1 MKTRAVLLFAVVL
14 LSLASVAVAVA
25 DTASGAGAPA
35 SGTLPAPAD
44 AQAPMSLA
52 APAVCAAAAPSL
64 PALDPGRG
72 SVVPMVLTCGTCS
85 DSVCVG
91 AAANAICGY
100 GRKCFI
106 ITNCLANPKTWECT
120 CSNIDP

>member
-14 LSLASVAVAVA
+14 LSLASVAAAVA

-35 SGTLPAPAD
+35 PSALPAPAD

-72 SVVPMVLTCGTCS
+72 SVVPMVLICGTCS
-85 DSVCVG
+85 ESICVG
-91 AAANAICGY
+91 AAGNSMCGI

-106 ITNCLANPKTWECT
+106 ITNCLANPQTWQCT